1 MPKIKHAVKKK
12 TDLVVVIAKEVSP
25 IVTHAQS
32 LVIDSPANLKIAV
45 AALSK
50 LNSYLDRVVEDRE
63 KITVPMNAALKEV
76 RAKYKPIESTLETAI
91 ELIRGKMSSFQ
102 TELMQLQKKREA
114 EIAAKIEAGTI
125 NLETAVAKLDA
136 IEAPAQGVRTDAGL
150 VNFKTVKRLKIT
162 SVEQI
167 PDEYWVVDESAVLEA
182 LKKGY
187 IIPGAQIEEVQVP
200 INYRA

>member
-32 LVIDSPANLKIAV
+32 LVINDPASMKVAV
-45 AALSK
+45 AILSK
-50 LNSYLDRVVEDRE
+50 LNSYLDRLTEDKERL
-63 KITVPMNAALKEV
+63 TLPLNATIKEV
-76 RAKYKPIESTLETAI
+76 RSRYKPQETILTAAI
-91 ELIRGKMSSFQ
+91 AAIRDKLSFFQ
-102 TELMQLQKKREA
+102 TAAMKAQKEA
-114 EIAAKIEAGTI
+114 EAKIASKVEAGTI

-136 IEAPAQGVRTDAGL
+136 IEAPAQGIRTDAGL
-150 VNFKTVKRLKIT
+150 VNFKTVKKLKIT

-167 PDEYWVVDESAVLEA
+167 PDEYWVVDESALLEA

-187 IIPGAQIEEVQVP
+187 IIPGAQLEDISVP
-200 INYRA
+200 VNYRS

>member
-102 TELMQLQKKREA
+102 TELMQAQKAKEA
-114 EIAAKIEAGTI
+114 EIASKVEAGTI

-150 VNFKTVKRLKIT
+150 VNFKTVQRLKIT
-162 SVEQI
+162 I
-167 PDEYWVVDESAVLEA
+167 PESIPRIYLVVDEAA
-182 LKKGY
+182 LLSDLKLGKV
-187 IIPGAQIEEVQVP
+187 IPGACIEEVQIAV
-200 INYRA
+200 NYRS